1 MRFDPQTLLERL
13 LIRSQDNPTDPAAY
27 RAFAAELMVTL
38 LGVVSSPAPHGFQ
51 PVLVPL
57 PGYDLTRPTP
67 SVCVFSHPLRF
78 EAFTNDVMLP
88 EPGWQVRP
96 EPARGLFAW
105 AVHNDLTVRL
115 NPGSGYGKEFP
126 AMELT
131 AFLRGQWL

>member
-1 MRFDPQTLLERL
+1 M
-13 LIRSQDNPTDPAAY
+13 
-27 RAFAAELMVTL
+27 
-38 LGVVSSPAPHGFQ
+38 
-51 PVLVPL
+51 LVPL

-105 AVHNDLTVRL
+105 AVHNARPDPRPVADYEAAVRAL
-115 NPGSGYGKEFP
+115 V
-126 AMELT
+126 
-131 AFLRGQWL
+131 

>member
-1 MRFDPQTLLERL
+1 MRFEPQTLLERL
-13 LIRSQDNPTDPAAY
+13 LVAAQDRPTDPAAY
-27 RAFAAELMVTL
+27 RAFAAELMVTV
-38 LGVVSSPAPHGFQ
+38 LGVVASPAPHGFQ

-57 PGYDLTRPTP
+57 PGPDASRRAG

-78 EAFTNDVMLP
+78 DTFTNDVLLP

-96 EPARGLFAW
+96 EPARGLFSW

-115 NPGSGYGKEFP
+115 NPGSSYGKEFP
-126 AMELT
+126 SLELS